1 MPDTLQN
8 PVSTIEQKAPKPPG
22 LMPKNLQAMIIFGIA
37 LVMVVIMALTGHKP
51 PNGPKASGL
60 PALPTPV
67 PVNEDKVTDF
77 QKGIEQKQRESAPQ
91 VEAALLEQQ
100 QRQLAAQGQLNP
112 ANPYGTPVSTPYT
125 SGIYPP
131 GAYAAPTPQPTS
143 VPVRPADAIKD
154 EQKKREYL
162 SLFADN
168 VAITY
173 RKGGAGTQAGSQ
185 QTLAAG
191 PAGNQAS
198 GAAPTITSV
207 SDPLQAQEQFLA
219 QEGERLA
226 REEQLL
232 QQAQQAGLLPQGVLP
247 HPALPNAAASKSAAD
262 PPGQEQEKSPRE
274 KAPNPDV
281 PTPGA
286 LNSAEGKKYVLF
298 EGTILETLLINRLD
312 GSFAGPV
319 SCLVTSAVY
328 SHDRQHLLIPAGSK
342 ILGEASKVD
351 TFGQARLAVAF
362 HRLLMPDGY
371 SVSLDQFKGLDQAGA
386 TALKDKV
393 NNHYAKI
400 FGASLAIG
408 ILGAGAQLGTGSV
421 LTQTGAE
428 RVQQG
433 FGTGLAVSAER
444 ILDRFLNILPT
455 ITIREGS
462 RVKVYLSNDLLLPD
476 YNSHT
481 MPANL

>member
-1 MPDTLQN
+1 
-8 PVSTIEQKAPKPPG
+8 VPG
-22 LMPKNLQAMIIFGIA
+22 
-37 LVMVVIMALTGHKP
+37 
-51 PNGPKASGL
+51 
-60 PALPTPV
+60 
-67 PVNEDKVTDF
+67 
-77 QKGIEQKQRESAPQ
+77 
-91 VEAALLEQQ
+91 
-100 QRQLAAQGQLNP
+100 
-112 ANPYGTPVSTPYT
+112 
-125 SGIYPP
+125 
-131 GAYAAPTPQPTS
+131 
-143 VPVRPADAIKD
+143 RPADAIKD

-191 PAGNQAS
+191 PAGSQVNS
-198 GAAPTITSV
+198 AAPTITSV
-207 SDPLQAQEQFLA
+207 SDPLQAQDQFLA

-226 REEQLL
+226 REEQVL
-232 QQAQQAGLLPQGVLP
+232 QQAQQAGLLPQGTFA
-247 HPALPNAAASKSAAD
+247 HPVMPNPGSKSAAD
-262 PPGQEQEKSPRE
+262 PPPGQEQTNSQNG
-274 KAPNPDV
+274 KAPNSDV
-281 PTPGA
+281 PSPGA
-286 LNSAEGKKYVLF
+286 FNSAEGKKYVLF

-319 SCLVTSAVY
+319 SCLVTNAVY

-342 ILGEASKVD
+342 VLGEASKVD

-371 SVSLDQFKGLDQAGA
+371 SVSLDQFKGLDQGGA

-393 NNHYAKI
+393 NNHYVKI

-408 ILGAGAQLGTGSV
+408 ILGGAAQLGTGSV

>member
-91 VEAALLEQQ
+91 VEAVLLEQQ

-131 GAYAAPTPQPTS
+131 GAYAAPTPQTAI

-154 EQKKREYL
+154 EKKKREYL

-262 PPGQEQEKSPRE
+262 PPGQDQEKTPRE

-298 EGTILETLLINRLD
+298 EGTILETILINRLD
-312 GSFAGPV
+312 GTFAGPV
-319 SCLVTSAVY
+319 SCLVTNAVY
-328 SHDRQHLLIPAGSK
+328 SHDREHLLIPAGSK
-342 ILGEASKVD
+342 VLGEASKVD
-351 TFGQARLAVAF
+351 TFGQGRLAVAF